1 MNDEQIVREALTAEV
16 HPDDIPLE
24 ALDALDAILHREQEL
39 REALENHRCSLDA
52 ALTVLGPGVDVV
64 LPDDA
69 ALSTQ
74 EQKRCPTCA
83 AKYDTPAYEPA
94 LCPDPFHTQEGEE
107 G

>member
-52 ALTVLGPGVDVV
+52 ALTALGPGVDVV

-69 ALSTQ
+69 ALSHQGKQATGS
-74 EQKRCPTCA
+74 RFVA
-83 AKYDTPAYEPA
+83 
-94 LCPDPFHTQEGEE
+94 PDEHLRLSHQGNQEGEE